1 MGAAQPMT
9 YNGASTPSEQVLSE
23 EVQVIELG
31 TGWFAEKP
39 GGLERVFYGLLK
51 YLGGFRI
58 EARGLVVGSAE
69 IQTLSGGQVYS
80 FAPANAPLPVRWFRV
95 RRALRDL
102 LTEKSA
108 DLISAHFALYA
119 FPVLDIIGKLPLV
132 VHFHGS
138 WALESEVEAS
148 SGFVSRLSARLKWLV
163 EKLVYRRAARFIV
176 LSQAFKTVL
185 HETYGVPKERIDVI
199 PGGIDT
205 AAYDTG
211 LSVREARAALEWP
224 AERRILLT
232 VRRLVKRQGLEN
244 LLTAVAE
251 LRTRH
256 PDVLLFIGGTG
267 PLTEALTA
275 QIEMLGLAEH
285 VKLLGFI
292 PDDKLALTYAAAD
305 LSVVPTVAHE
315 GFGLITVESLA
326 AGTPVLVTPVGG
338 LPEVVAGLAPE
349 LILGGSEVPDLV
361 SGLDGALS
369 GTMTLP
375 SREECQQY
383 ARVGFDYRTVA
394 ERTAA
399 VYREVQKAAHRK
411 RPR

>member
-1 MGAAQPMT
+1 MN
-9 YNGASTPSEQVLSE
+9 YKSTNTHTE
-23 EVQVIELG
+23 EARDENVQVIELG

-51 YLGGFRI
+51 YLGVFGI

-69 IQTLSGGQVYS
+69 IQTLSEGQVRG
-80 FAPANAPLPVRWFRV
+80 FAPADAPLPVRWFRV

-102 LTEKSA
+102 LAAQPA

-132 VHFHGS
+132 VHFQGS
-138 WALESEVEAS
+138 WALESEFEAS
-148 SGFVSRLSARLKWLV
+148 SGFASRLSVRLKWLV

-185 HETYGVPKERIDVI
+185 HQTYGVPEERIEII

-205 AAYDTG
+205 EAYDTG

-251 LRTRH
+251 LRSRH

-267 PLTEALTA
+267 PLTEALAA
-275 QIEMLGLAEH
+275 QIDTLGLDR
-285 VKLLGFI
+285 VRQ
-292 PDDKLALTYAAAD
+292 
-305 LSVVPTVAHE
+305 
-315 GFGLITVESLA
+315 A
-326 AGTPVLVTPVGG
+326 AG
-338 LPEVVAGLAPE
+338 
-349 LILGGSEVPDLV
+349 
-361 SGLDGALS
+361 
-369 GTMTLP
+369 
-375 SREECQQY
+375 
-383 ARVGFDYRTVA
+383 
-394 ERTAA
+394 
-399 VYREVQKAAHRK
+399 VY
-411 RPR
+411 P

>member
-1 MGAAQPMT
+1 MTQKHTRTSAQAAV
-9 YNGASTPSEQVLSE
+9 NEDL
-23 EVQVIELG
+23 QVIELG

-39 GGLERVFYGLLK
+39 GGLERVFYGLLR
-51 YLGGFRI
+51 YLGEFGVG
-58 EARGLVVGSAE
+58 ARGLVVGSAE
-69 IQTLSGGQVYS
+69 VTALSGGRARG
-80 FAPANAPLPVRWFRV
+80 FAPADAPLPMRWFRV
-95 RRALRDL
+95 RRALREL
-102 LTEKSA
+102 LAERPA

-119 FPVLDIIGKLPLV
+119 LPVLDIIGRSPLV

-138 WALESEVEAS
+138 WALESAVEAS
-148 SGFVSRLSARLKWLV
+148 PRLSSRLSVALKKSV
-163 EKLVYRRAARFIV
+163 ERLVYRRAARFIV

-185 HETYGVPKERIDVI
+185 EQTYGVPEGRIEII

-211 LSVREARAALEWP
+211 LSVAEARAALEWP

-251 LRTRH
+251 LRGRH
-256 PDVLLFIGGTG
+256 PEVLLLIGGTG
-267 PLTEALTA
+267 PLSGALAA
-275 QIEMLGLAEH
+275 QISTLGLSEH

-338 LPEVVAGLAPE
+338 LPEVVAGLSSE

-361 SGLDGALS
+361 TGLDGALS
-369 GTMTLP
+369 GTLTLP
-375 SREECQQY
+375 SREACQQY
-383 ARVGFDYRTVA
+383 AQAGFDYRTVA

-399 VYREVQKAAHRK
+399 VYRAVLE
-411 RPR
+411 